1 MRCYLSSESV
11 LGVRKTSDM
20 LLSSRK
26 AIRNAEEA
34 MNATAG
40 ILTRAKSELSIATV
54 KMQRLSTQAATERAW
69 LNKHT
74 HIKLKGNTAEHRKL
88 QQLLTDL
95 GPGKLL
101 ERKLTEVERLKGGL
115 ETHTIAEQLEL
126 KVLTLEAGVTNG
138 GSKCRPRHYLR
149 IKDVDTG
156 EICLEWETPTD
167 QRLTDPAMRDASET
181 DALTRRLHGSIEERE
196 GSIASSSRP
205 STPR

>member
-1 MRCYLSSESV
+1 
-11 LGVRKTSDM
+11 M
-20 LLSSRK
+20 LLASRK

-34 MNATAG
+34 MNSTAG
-40 ILTRAKSELSIATV
+40 ILMRAKSELSIATV

-69 LNKHT
+69 LNTHT
-74 HIKLKGNTAEHRKL
+74 HLTLRGTTKEHERL
-88 QQLLTDL
+88 QRLLTEL

-115 ETHTIAEQLEL
+115 ETHTIADQLDL
-126 KVLTLEAGVTNG
+126 KVLTVEAGVING
-138 GSKCRPRHYLR
+138 GSKSRPRHYLR
-149 IKDVDTG
+149 VKDTDTG

-167 QRLTDPAMRDASET
+167 QRLTDPSARDTSET

-196 GSIASSSRP
+196 GSNASSSRP